1 LDAYFVCKTNI
12 LRTYGLSKYL
22 LETRTKI
29 VTKLHH
35 VVNMK
40 QHCFGCVGLVTAA
53 PSFEWFGNCDGLYK
67 VKIDND
73 SRIRRYPTVCTV

>member
-1 LDAYFVCKTNI
+1 
-12 LRTYGLSKYL
+12 
-22 LETRTKI
+22 

-73 SRIRRYPTVCTV
+73 SRIRRYHSMHGVTAYEFGHVF